1 MTGENT
7 TLTIVPGFSV
17 GHVTDLANATGCTV
31 VLCPPNT
38 RGSCEVRGNSPG
50 SRELALLAPER
61 SMQEVH
67 AILLTGG
74 SAFGLSAA
82 DGVVK
87 WLQEKNVGYETPW
100 ARVPIVPAAV
110 VFDLNVGNN
119 AIRPTSASGYEA
131 CYKATSDPVQSG
143 SLGAGTGATVGK
155 WAGIETWM
163 KGGIGCAS
171 VAAGELKIGILAVV
185 NAVGDILDDHG
196 NILAGARGKDGRFL
210 AETQK
215 NRVFARGKVMPQ
227 SNTTL
232 VVMATNGAFS
242 KLDLHKIAQR
252 MHDGMA
258 RAIVPVHTSY
268 DGDTCFALSNGIVG
282 ADLDFAAE
290 QAAHATAS
298 AIRNAVQSAGSV
310 GSVPSLLS

>member
-1 MTGENT
+1 MNVENS
-7 TLTIVPGFSV
+7 TLTSVPGFSV
-17 GHVTDLANATGCTV
+17 GHVTDPINATGCTV
-31 VLCPPNT
+31 ILCPPNT

-50 SRELALLAPER
+50 SRELALLAPEK

-87 WLQEKNVGYETPW
+87 WLQEKDIGYQTPW

-110 VFDLNVGNN
+110 IFDLNVGNN
-119 AIRPTSASGYEA
+119 VIRPTSASGYEA
-131 CYKATSDPVQSG
+131 CHKASKEPVPSG

-155 WAGIETWM
+155 WAGIESWM
-163 KGGIGCAS
+163 KGGIGNAT
-171 VAAGELKIGILAVV
+171 VVAGELRIGVLAVV
-185 NAVGDILDDHG
+185 NAVGDIMDEHG
-196 NILAGARGKDGRFL
+196 KILAGARGKDGRFL

-215 NRVFARGKVMPQ
+215 ARIFARGKVMPQ

-242 KLDLHKIAQR
+242 KLDLHKLAQR

-268 DGDTCFALSNGIVG
+268 DGDTTFALSHGSVE
-282 ADLDFAAE
+282 ADFDFVAE
-290 QAAHATAS
+290 QSAHATAA
-298 AIRNAVQSAGSV
+298 AIRHAVRSARSLGA
-310 GSVPSLLS
+310 VPSLLP

>member
-1 MTGENT
+1 MTAENE
-7 TLTIVPGFSV
+7 TLTVVPGFSV

-38 RGSCEVRGNSPG
+38 KGSCEVRGNSPG
-50 SRELALLAPER
+50 SRELALLAPEK

-82 DGVVK
+82 DGVVN
-87 WLQEKNVGYETPW
+87 WLQEKNIGYQTPW

-110 VFDLNVGNN
+110 IFDLNVGNN
-119 AIRPTSASGYEA
+119 VVRPTSASGYEA
-131 CYKATSDPVQSG
+131 CHKATKDPVRQG
-143 SLGAGTGATVGK
+143 SLGAGAGATVGK
-155 WAGIETWM
+155 WAGIDTWM
-163 KGGIGCAS
+163 KGGIGGAS
-171 VAAGELKIGILAVV
+171 VSAGELRIGILAVV
-185 NAVGDILDDHG
+185 NAVGDILDEHG
-196 NILAGARGKDGRFL
+196 RILAGARGKDGKFL
-210 AETQK
+210 AESQK
-215 NRVFARGKVMPQ
+215 TRIFARGKVMPQ

-232 VVMATNGAFS
+232 VVMATNGLFS

-268 DGDTCFALSNGIVG
+268 DGDTCFALSNGTVK
-282 ADLDFAAE
+282 ADFDFVAEHAA
-290 QAAHATAS
+290 QATGT
-298 AIRNAVQSAGSV
+298 AIRNAVRSATTV